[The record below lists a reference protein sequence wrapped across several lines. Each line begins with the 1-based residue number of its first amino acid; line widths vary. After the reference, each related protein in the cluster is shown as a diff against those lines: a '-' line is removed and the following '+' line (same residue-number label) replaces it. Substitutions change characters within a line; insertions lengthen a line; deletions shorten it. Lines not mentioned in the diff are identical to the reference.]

1 MTPKRPPVV
10 VIGVGN
16 PMRGD
21 DGVGP
26 AVVAGFD
33 RRFQRLL
40 GWSLYGP
47 HTGIVGGRDP
57 KHLLPSIDG

>member
-1 MTPKRPPVV
+1 MTPARPPVV

-26 AVVAGFD
+26 AVVEELGRVPAVVELVVCDGEAG
-33 RRFQRLL
+33 R
-40 GWSLYGP
+40 
-47 HTGIVGGRDP
+47 TM
-57 KHLLPSIDG
+57 